1 MKTETPSN
9 RRFTIK
15 AICLGVILI
24 ATLAAIEAG
33 LRVFFLRLN
42 SFPYIAHMFRDDP
55 ITGFALTPNM
65 RIHAVGDGN
74 DFILDTNSMGL
85 RGKEPLPRGPDECRI
100 LVMGDSYTY
109 GIGVDA
115 DETYSVRLETR
126 LRDELQRPV
135 RVFNAGG
142 PGFGTVQELAFYRT
156 KGPLF
161 DADAVLLGF
170 FQNDPEDNLRVFKYA
185 DGFLFENPSRIVSLG
200 GHPIFLYEFIV
211 KGVLGW
217 RPLEPGDQAAKTRE
231 VLLELKA
238 LAANRGQPLL
248 VACIPD
254 REDTR
259 FAVHEKPH
267 GSGACPDVPEL
278 RMLDLSSAFATA
290 TTTPFLPDH
299 HINKVGH
306 RIVGDALVPWA
317 VEVCRAHA
325 AATAATPGAP

>member
-1 MKTETPSN
+1 MKSETPSN

-24 ATLAAIEAG
+24 TTLAAIEAG

-74 DFILDTNSMGL
+74 DFTLDTNSMGL
-85 RGKEPLPRGPDECRI
+85 RGKERLPRAPDECRI

-170 FQNDPEDNLRVFKYA
+170 FQNDSDERQRSRHNDQPIPRRIVKRAGESLFS
-185 DGFLFENPSRIVSLG
+185 GFENSNRPS
-200 GHPIFLYEFIV
+200 H
-211 KGVLGW
+211 
-217 RPLEPGDQAAKTRE
+217 
-231 VLLELKA
+231 
-238 LAANRGQPLL
+238 
-248 VACIPD
+248 
-254 REDTR
+254 
-259 FAVHEKPH
+259 
-267 GSGACPDVPEL
+267 
-278 RMLDLSSAFATA
+278 LSKCGLQS
-290 TTTPFLPDH
+290 
-299 HINKVGH
+299 INP
-306 RIVGDALVPWA
+306 RSPWS
-317 VEVCRAHA
+317 R
-325 AATAATPGAP
+325 

>member
-1 MKTETPSN
+1 MYQTTRPASGL
-9 RRFTIK
+9 FQDGLLT
-15 AICLGVILI
+15 LI
-24 ATLAAIEAG
+24 D
-33 LRVFFLRLN
+33 V
-42 SFPYIAHMFRDDP
+42 
-55 ITGFALTPNM
+55 
-65 RIHAVGDGN
+65 
-74 DFILDTNSMGL
+74 
-85 RGKEPLPRGPDECRI
+85 
-100 LVMGDSYTY
+100 
-109 GIGVDA
+109 
-115 DETYSVRLETR
+115 
-126 LRDELQRPV
+126 
-135 RVFNAGG
+135 
-142 PGFGTVQELAFYRT
+142 
-156 KGPLF
+156 

-200 GHPIFLYEFIV
+200 GHPSFLYEFIV

-238 LAANRGQPLL
+238 LAANRGQPFL

-278 RMLDLSSAFATA
+278 RMLDLLSAFATA

-325 AATAATPGAP
+325 AATAATPRAP